1 MKSKKVIGVFKV
13 SLKLIKDV
21 LKLMMK
27 RKKRS
32 QECLTLC
39 FLKGQLQRGPIEK
52 ILENPGVE
60 KEKK

>member
-21 LKLMMK
+21 LKLMK

-32 QECLTLC
+32 QEYLTLC
-39 FLKGQLQRGPIEK
+39 FLQGQLQRGPIEK